1 VIEMKL
7 LAVAIFAVL
16 AVSAIAENEY
26 PEPAWVEIDWK
37 NVVPVQDM
45 PGFWDNREIRPSFY
59 PGDMTRTGRIVGG
72 AIVTPPTA
80 TFHAHPYQT
89 ALLMSFAGGTGL
101 CGGSKISQR
110 AVLTAAHCPIGSGS
124 TQVIFG
130 AHQMTVVEAHQHRT
144 TVPSS
149 GYRIHAGYNPSNL
162 NNDIAILI
170 TPGLVPTTV
179 HIQPAN
185 LAPATAGTFAGEL
198 ATVSGFGRI
207 SDASGATSAFLRSV
221 QNNVITNA
229 QCAATFGG
237 IIVPSTICITT
248 AGGRGTCNGDS
259 GGPLTVGPHGSRIQ
273 IGVVSFGAAA
283 GCEVGFPAGFA
294 RTSFYATWIST
305 NMQP

>member
-1 VIEMKL
+1 MKRVNFLSLFLNVIEMKL

-72 AIVTPPTA
+72 AIVQAPTDS
-80 TFHAHPYQT
+80 FHAHPYQT

-101 CGGSKISQR
+101 CGGSKISPR
-110 AVLTAAHCPIGSGS
+110 AVLTAAHCPINSAS
-124 TQVIFG
+124 TQVIYG
-130 AHQMTVVEAHQHRT
+130 AHQMTANEARQHRT

-149 GYRIHAGYNPSNL
+149 GYRLHAGYNPSNL

-170 TPGLVPTTV
+170 TPATVPNTP

-185 LAPATAGTFAGEL
+185 LALATAGTFAGEL

-207 SDASGATSAFLRSV
+207 SDASGATSAHLRYV
-221 QNNVITNA
+221 QNHVITNA
-229 QCAATFGG
+229 QCTATFGG
-237 IIVPSTICITT
+237 IIIPSTICVSLQTLLSI
-248 AGGRGTCNGDS
+248 A
-259 GGPLTVGPHGSRIQ
+259 
-273 IGVVSFGAAA
+273 VSFH
-283 GCEVGFPAGFA
+283 F
-294 RTSFYATWIST
+294 ISSLD
-305 NMQP
+305 